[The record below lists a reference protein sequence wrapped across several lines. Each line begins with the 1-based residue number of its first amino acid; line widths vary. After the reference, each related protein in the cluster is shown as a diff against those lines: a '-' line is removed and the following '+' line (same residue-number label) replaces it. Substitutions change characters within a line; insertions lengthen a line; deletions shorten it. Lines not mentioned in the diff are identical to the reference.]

1 MKYLSLFLF
10 SALSALVVGCGT
22 APREQFYTL
31 NAPSLANGEAGS
43 PLLVVAQVS
52 LPEAVD
58 RPQIVIREAQNQ
70 VNLLEQQRW
79 ASSLQSQFTQALTG
93 HLQAALPQWQLAA
106 RQQHANR
113 EAKWTLWLDVH
124 SFELSA
130 KQGTRLEV
138 SWSLRSSDG
147 KQAHK
152 AQSSLQQACV
162 ACDTTGLVAAQE
174 KAIAQLAKEI
184 SVVALRLHTR

>member
-1 MKYLSLFLF
+1 MKRLSLLL
-10 SALSALVVGCGT
+10 LSMCIAGCSS
-22 APREQFYTL
+22 APREQFYTFG
-31 NAPSLANGEAGS
+31 APSLANGEAGS

-70 VNLLEQQRW
+70 VSLLEQQRW
-79 ASSLQSQFTQALTG
+79 ASSLQNQLTQALAG
-93 HLQAALPQWQLAA
+93 YLQAALPQWQLAL

-124 SFELSA
+124 NFELST

-147 KQAHK
+147 KQQHK
-152 AQSSLQQACV
+152 AQASIQQACV
-162 ACDTTGLVAAQE
+162 SCDTAALVAAQE

-184 SVVALRLHTR
+184 STAALRLNAQ